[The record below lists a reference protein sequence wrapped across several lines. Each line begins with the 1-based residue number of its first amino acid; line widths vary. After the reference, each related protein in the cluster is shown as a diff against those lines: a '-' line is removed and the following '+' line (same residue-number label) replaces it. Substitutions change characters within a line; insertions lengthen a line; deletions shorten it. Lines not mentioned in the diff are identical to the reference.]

1 MPAILF
7 LMKLRKT
14 LIVDDELEILKAFQ
28 FLLSKFEGR
37 VLFAENGKEA
47 IEKLQQ
53 NDVGLIISDF
63 KMPNG
68 DGDFLLRFV
77 QSEKRNLEFYF
88 FTSSNVDRY
97 VKEKSVQGIFL
108 KPSDFGSVLSK
119 VRMYLRGHSE
129 VSPPDLN

>member
-47 IEKLQQ
+47 IDKLQQ